1 LRAAADPRLAARVAD
16 LHYVTDAAP
25 GIRRRRQGRGFRYF
39 APDGRPLR
47 DPKEMER
54 IRSLAVPPA
63 WREVWICPDAFGHIQ
78 AIGRDA
84 RGRRQ
89 YRYHPRWRRL
99 RDESKFSRMV
109 AFGRALPAIRAR
121 VKAALARPGLS
132 REKVLALVVRLLEI
146 TLIRVGN
153 EEYARDNASFGL
165 TTLRRRHVAVSG
177 GELRFRF
184 KGKSGKEHAF
194 GIRDRRLS
202 RLVKRCQELPG
213 QELFRYVDARGR
225 TRGVGSA
232 DVNAYLRGLSGRDFS
247 AKDFRTWAGT
257 VRAAYALN
265 ASEPFSSDRQA
276 KRSLARAVESV
287 AARLGNT
294 PAICR
299 RSYIHPVVVDTY
311 LGGSL
316 TRALRRTVSTGR
328 GDGLNAHEQAV
339 LGMLTWDHPHG
350 RGARGRRERGS
361 AGPQRARISSR
372 GPGRDPRRSA
382 DQS

>member
-1 LRAAADPRLAARVAD
+1 MTQDRRSPRSQALREAVDPRRAARVAN
-16 LHYVTDAAP
+16 LNYVTDAAP
-25 GIRRRRQGRGFRYF
+25 GIRRRRFGRGFRYF
-39 APDGRPLR
+39 APDGRPLSE
-47 DPKEMER
+47 PGELER
-54 IRSLAVPPA
+54 VRRLAVPPA
-63 WREVWICPDAFGHIQ
+63 WRDVWICPDPHGHIQ

-89 YRYHPRWRRL
+89 HRYHPQWRQL
-99 RDESKFSRMV
+99 RDEAKFSRLV

-121 VKAALARPGLS
+121 VDAALSRPGLS

-177 GELRFRF
+177 EKLRFRF
-184 KGKSGKEHAF
+184 RGKSGKEHAF

-202 RLVKRCQELPG
+202 RIVKRCQELPG
-213 QELFRYVDARGR
+213 QELFRYVDGRGR
-225 TRGVGSA
+225 KRGVGSA
-232 DVNAYLRGLSGRDFS
+232 DVNAYLRAVSGRDFT

-265 ASEPFSSDRQA
+265 AFEPFSSLRQA
-276 KRSLARAVESV
+276 KRNLKRAVESV

-299 RSYIHPVVVDTY
+299 RCYIHPVVVDAY
-311 LGGSL
+311 LDG
-316 TRALRRTVSTGR
+316 ALPGALGRRDPRPRTG
-328 GDGLNAHEQAV
+328 GLNPHEHSV
-339 LGMLTWDHPHG
+339 LGMLVVNTD
-350 RGARGRRERGS
+350 A
-361 AGPQRARISSR
+361 A
-372 GPGRDPRRSA
+372 RSA
-382 DQS
+382 PRLAS